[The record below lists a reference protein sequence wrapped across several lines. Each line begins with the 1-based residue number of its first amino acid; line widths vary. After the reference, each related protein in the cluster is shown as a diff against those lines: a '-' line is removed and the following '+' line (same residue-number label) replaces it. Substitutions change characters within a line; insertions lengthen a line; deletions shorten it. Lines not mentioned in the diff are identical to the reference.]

1 MSDADTDDTVAE
13 DDATVLVVDDERGL
27 ADLYTIWLEDDYD
40 VRTAYNGTEALD
52 ALDDAVDVV
61 LLDRQMPDV
70 SGDDVL
76 DELRDRGIECR
87 VAMVTAVEP
96 ELDIIELGFD
106 DYLRKPVDRD
116 TLVETVE
123 RLQRRSS
130 YDNAVQEYFSAAR
143 KHALLSESEDPGV
156 TESEEFETLD
166 NRLDELRGEL
176 DAVAASFDDDDFE
189 VLFRRLSDDSP
200 DDDG

>member
-40 VRTAYNGTEALD
+40 VRTAYNGTEALE
-52 ALDDAVDVV
+52 ALDDAVNVV
-61 LLDRQMPDV
+61 LLDRQMPDI

-76 DELRDRGIECR
+76 HELRDRDIQCR

-123 RLQRRSS
+123 RLQRRST
-130 YDNAVQEYFSAAR
+130 YDDAVQEYFSAAR
-143 KHALLSESEDPGV
+143 KHALLSESEDPSV
-156 TESEEFETLD
+156 TESEAFESLD
-166 NRLDELRGEL
+166 DRLDELRGEL
-176 DAVAASFDDDDFE
+176 DAVAAGFDDDDFE
-189 VLFRRLSDDSP
+189 VLFRRLSDGSP
-200 DDDG
+200 DDDE